1 MSEPLQCCLCNVGS
15 SITNDRLVLQ
25 LVFRLTDA
33 YTHVG
38 THIRHGDSLPM
49 FYKARSML
57 VLEETTRSKRIEPL
71 SESFAFLATYS
82 EHSGDNSVTGKTRN
96 NHPRGG
102 GRNGDQ

>member
-1 MSEPLQCCLCNVGS
+1 
-15 SITNDRLVLQ
+15 
-25 LVFRLTDA
+25 
-33 YTHVG
+33 
-38 THIRHGDSLPM
+38 M

-71 SESFAFLATYS
+71 SESFAFLAADS
-82 EHSGDNSVTGKTRN
+82 EYSGDNFVTGKTRN